1 MAIEMMTTLT
11 ELAGGLVSLALQ
23 LVALVV
29 IVDSGWWIIAKLT
42 GKEY

>member
-1 MAIEMMTTLT
+1 MAVKMITTLT
-11 ELAGGLVSLALQ
+11 ELAGGLISLALQ

-29 IVDSGWWIIAKLT
+29 IVEASWYIIAKLT